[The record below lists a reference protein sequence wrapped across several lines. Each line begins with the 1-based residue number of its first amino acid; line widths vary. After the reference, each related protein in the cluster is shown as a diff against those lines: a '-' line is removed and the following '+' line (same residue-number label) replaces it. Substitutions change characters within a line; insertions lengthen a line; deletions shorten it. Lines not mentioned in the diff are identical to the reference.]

1 MPSFTPLHR
10 DLTFL
15 APLSEARATR
25 LVAFLAEEPPST
37 VLDVGCGWAELLLR
51 VEELDS
57 GHDPEGAA
65 PFSKVSRMVRDA

>member
-37 VLDVGCGWAELLLR
+37 VLDVGCG
-51 VEELDS
+51 
-57 GHDPEGAA
+57 
-65 PFSKVSRMVRDA
+65 